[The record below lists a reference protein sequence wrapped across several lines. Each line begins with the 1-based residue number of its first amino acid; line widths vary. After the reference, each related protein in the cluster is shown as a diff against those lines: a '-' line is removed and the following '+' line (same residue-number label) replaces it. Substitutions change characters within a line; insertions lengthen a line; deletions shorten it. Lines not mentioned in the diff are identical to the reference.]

1 MTRVWRNRI
10 GVIGIAALA
19 LTIWVA
25 GCGFGGSKGSFSK
38 GAPQHS
44 VAQVLVLRGGTPTR
58 GLEVLL
64 MQNSPSFPLGPGQW
78 GFPAGAAE
86 TDNGGADSA
95 RTSALVNLEKAGI
108 RLTASELLLY
118 AHWLIPGFDTIFY
131 LARAPVG
138 SVPIPDGSQTVDAG
152 WFAPKRALAM
162 HHDGKLPMGYLTVK
176 QLESLVGF
184 ANADDALASAR
195 HRRVTAIHL
204 RVIGEGD
211 KARAVLPEDVPQG

>member
-44 VAQVLVLRGGTPTR
+44 VAQVLVLRGGTPAR

-95 RTSALVNLEKAGI
+95 RTAALDNLEKAGI

-162 HHDGKLPMGYLTVK
+162 HHDGKLPMSYLTVK
-176 QLESLVGF
+176 QLESLVPYSS
-184 ANADDALASAR
+184 AADALEAARRSAPKP
-195 HRRVTAIHL
+195 VKLEI
-204 RVIGEGD
+204 VGEGER
-211 KARAVLPEDVPQG
+211 ARALLPEDVPQN